1 MLSCMRMV
9 WWQDRLVA
17 EIHVVFL
24 AIIIIVPVGLVIA
37 LGRSLALMIARYDGL
52 ENGRFGTFAR

>member
-1 MLSCMRMV
+1 MRMV
-9 WWQDRLVA
+9 WWQDRLVT
-17 EIHVVFL
+17 EIHVFL
-24 AIIIIVPVGLVIA
+24 AIIIIVPVRLVIA